1 MLDPFDRDWLR
12 EDENAPDYDHYI
24 TGELTTDN
32 LYYNRFVLGSEDTFA
47 AVEIGVTNDFVDVMI
62 YLNGIEVYSETDHQ
76 SNGRNYYRVL
86 VNGMY
91 LREGVNVV
99 MVIIDNAE
107 HMNNVYLYG
116 YPSKMMYI
124 PYCHVVDHSKIWE
137 KQNTSAGFDYST
149 DYFYLTTSDDMFV
162 TFNNDFFD
170 AFEIDQYII
179 YDYHYAY
186 TWKRWALY
194 GLNEAQWHL
203 LDQRNTST
211 FSQKFDTFRYSIQGS
226 RFPYHR
232 YRMNI
237 LENWGYKVTWFSELF
252 PYVVNTRFEHNLYTY
267 SSVNVN
273 YNIGFSFTSLFSED
287 ELRKENITFS
297 ITPQLP
303 ESVSLDP
310 RTGKIRGQFGYD
322 QKKKNFYTVTA
333 QSEEHRDMQVLML
346 ELSEVY
352 CFDSYIENNR
362 VYYNNYFLQTPF
374 TLVFVVCGVTVSL
387 LCFLVT
393 LLFD

>member
-1 MLDPFDRDWLR
+1 MTCLLR
-12 EDENAPDYDHYI
+12 
-24 TGELTTDN
+24 LT
-32 LYYNRFVLGSEDTFA
+32 
-47 AVEIGVTNDFVDVMI
+47 MI
-62 YLNGIEVYSETDHQ
+62 SSSSQCVSLCIS
-76 SNGRNYYRVL
+76 
-86 VNGMY
+86 
-91 LREGVNVV
+91 
-99 MVIIDNAE
+99 
-107 HMNNVYLYG
+107 
-116 YPSKMMYI
+116 
-124 PYCHVVDHSKIWE
+124 
-137 KQNTSAGFDYST
+137 
-149 DYFYLTTSDDMFV
+149 
-162 TFNNDFFD
+162 

-237 LENWGYKVTWFSELF
+237 LGISKEWWSRAENWGYKVTWFSELF

-310 RTGKIRGQFGYD
+310 RTGKIRGQFVG
-322 QKKKNFYTVTA
+322 VI
-333 QSEEHRDMQVLML
+333 EW
-346 ELSEVY
+346 
-352 CFDSYIENNR
+352 FD
-362 VYYNNYFLQTPF
+362 
-374 TLVFVVCGVTVSL
+374 
-387 LCFLVT
+387 
-393 LLFD
+393 